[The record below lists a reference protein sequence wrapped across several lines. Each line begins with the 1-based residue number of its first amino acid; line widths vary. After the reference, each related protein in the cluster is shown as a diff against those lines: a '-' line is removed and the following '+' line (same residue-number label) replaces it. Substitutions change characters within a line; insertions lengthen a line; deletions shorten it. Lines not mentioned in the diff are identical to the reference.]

1 MHNVV
6 LCKHLVFLV
15 LVFPKNGRNTVQ
27 IHLHMFI
34 VKICVMTQSRVSL
47 GNRIDIMYNNSEV
60 NIYKNLIYEMIH
72 M

>member
-1 MHNVV
+1 
-6 LCKHLVFLV
+6 
-15 LVFPKNGRNTVQ
+15 
-27 IHLHMFI
+27 
-34 VKICVMTQSRVSL
+34 MTQSRVSL